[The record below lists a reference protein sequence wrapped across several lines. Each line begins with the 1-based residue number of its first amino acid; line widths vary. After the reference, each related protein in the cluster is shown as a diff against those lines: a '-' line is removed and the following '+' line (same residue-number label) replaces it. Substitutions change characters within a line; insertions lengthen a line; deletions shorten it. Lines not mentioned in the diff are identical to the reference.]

1 MGKPSIEILQGENGS
16 QPTVLPP
23 EELARQN
30 KQNARPSLDEIPSES
45 KPLRPSLDSLE
56 SRPSLD
62 SLDKPPLDSIPDKF
76 DPEKPKTNIRITP
89 DNVDEGVRK
98 ANFLENLVW
107 KHWAGVPDERIEH
120 FINQDAYPQE
130 RIAKIILGGGVDARA
145 VGMQGP
151 AGLAQGKVGA
161 SMKETFEMALAPI
174 AEVGLRAVERPLA
187 SVFVPLAKLAFL
199 GTPLKEEEFPKLIQ
213 DLAPEFAADPKNK
226 QEYAMLRGL
235 MNAYFTVKP
244 SELEE
249 IEGYHFDKERPS
261 LGDVFRAR
269 NIAMGID
276 PKIGEPLAAIG
287 GLSLRMLFPDALM
300 AGKKIAEKTPGA
312 VKGVAGAV
320 KDLAEEVPGMVKE
333 GVKEAGEAIKTTA
346 QGSAQWIADIKD
358 AAVNLA
364 KGTTEKQS
372 FIRYLVDE
380 KGLTRA
386 QAKQFAS
393 AVLKDIKEFSS
404 GQSSAKVDYAFK
416 SLFNSI
422 DSPTAVHS
430 TVQEKGVQAENLK
443 SEVDAARANVTKLE
457 AAADDLTKKGE
468 TVPEQ
473 LTEAIKKAKE
483 SVPAV
488 GQKKEAVEDTPIDLE
503 LDGATPEESAKILEE
518 RANAGRAKAAKPAEE
533 EITVFKGGNNKPFDE
548 NFGMATT
555 TDKEMAAEHQ
565 ALTPEGTIEELKIK
579 PLKML
584 DIKDIP
590 AELKSDMKKLPSS
603 EFTKKLVEF
612 AKQNG
617 YDSID
622 MRSLPESEIKIID
635 PKIITKKASPQ
646 QKKVVSTEEGK
657 ANYEKTV
664 DPALA
669 KVLTDAGA
677 VNPKR
682 QEGYQKKDGTRT
694 EGLINFD
701 DPETK
706 TTLALK
712 PSEINPES
720 VKKKLTESRAKFD
733 SMKAEREA
741 NEKALGIET
750 VSKDELNKFI
760 ESGEK
765 KKEQSSANPIV
776 DAYEKDIIARGTDKI
791 KSAKQQIDNLK
802 KYANTHTLANF
813 ESYLDLK
820 RNKGIAKFFED
831 NSLTIR
837 DFRDAI
843 IKAPDYIPEEK
854 SQEPAYTVKTAEIR
868 PYRRPD
874 GSVGYEAVP
883 IIEDKLKTE
892 KKKNYSGLSPN
903 LRYQREYVDYLS
915 APEGASE
922 PSIPKS
928 LAENPDA
935 LKNIQKAAAD
945 EVRVNKKMDGEVI
958 RTPAGYVAVPSEEKW
973 YHGGAKGLKT
983 IADGWATQDRN
994 MAQNFADR
1002 IVGGGQVY
1010 EVDAENVTQPNKTE
1024 KIGKIKKG
1032 AILKQEGP
1040 DNGTDKETEGQ
1051 GSSVRSAV
1059 GERTGPDN
1067 ESGTG
1072 PRGDAAQPVRDAGGL
1087 QGEDGSERS
1096 GLQGEQSN
1104 DADLNEATQKA
1115 AEVTREKT
1123 QSEADSN
1130 YKITP
1135 EDKIGEG
1142 TPKQKYKDNLTAIKV
1157 LKQIES
1163 EKRDATKEEQAILI
1177 KYVGWGGIKQ
1187 VFDPQNESWK
1197 REFEELKNL
1206 LSEKEYAAARASV
1219 TNAHYTSP
1227 TVIKAMWEAVKRLGF
1242 KKGKVLEP
1250 GMGIGHFLGLRPA
1263 GKIAFTGV
1271 ELDGLTGRIAKQLY
1285 QSADI
1290 HVSGF
1295 EDVKFSQ
1302 DYYDLAISNVPFAN
1316 TQPVDRRAKELG
1328 IPAGLSLHDFFFA
1341 KSLALVRPGG
1351 VIAFITSRY
1360 TMDKQSKTFREHIA
1374 KEADLLGAI
1383 RLPNTAFKGN
1393 AGAEV
1398 VTDVIFLRK
1407 RLPDESPAGQAWI
1420 ESTQKSVFNAN
1431 VNVNEYYAT
1440 HPEMLLGTEAVES
1453 GLYSKS
1459 EYTVRP
1465 NGTLEEQLAAAI
1477 QKLPENVFE
1486 NVARIEK
1493 VQEEERLRELL
1504 PSHLKEGSYFV
1515 KDGKIYQKIN
1525 AQEARLVDFGKDTHK
1540 ADRFIA
1546 VRDMI
1551 KNLLH
1556 DQQTDTSDSI
1566 IKASQKAL
1574 NKEYD
1579 LFVRKYG
1586 YFSDKKNQS
1595 LFEAD
1600 PDIYFVTAQENVDE
1614 KTKKVTKGPIF
1625 TQRVISPHRPV
1636 TKVDTIKEG
1645 LLVSLNELGEINT
1658 KHIAT
1663 ISGKSE
1669 GEVTQELLKSGI
1681 VFRNPETESL
1691 ETKDAYLSGN
1701 VKAKLKIAERA
1712 AGKDPQY
1719 KTNVSEL
1726 EKVIPADLP
1735 FHEIGV
1741 KIGSPWI
1748 PEADYAQF
1756 LADLLDMS
1764 TYRISVKHKSYNG
1777 SWEVKLT
1784 QGGNYKSVDT
1794 FGIRRAGFGAADLF
1808 EKMANNKG
1816 IVVKDKHGEDEPET
1830 VNQELT
1836 DQANE
1841 KAALIKEAFADWIWK
1856 EQARRERLSKF
1867 YNDNFNTNVK
1877 RKFDGSHLTFPGMN
1891 PEWFKKFRPSQFNAA
1906 WRMIQTGKLLLA
1918 HAVGSGKTF
1927 TMIAASMEMRRLGL
1941 IRKPI
1946 FSLLNSTLPGFVNQF
1961 RQLYPAANL
1970 LVADEK
1976 NFSADKRE
1984 TFLSRLATNDVDAIL
1999 ITHSAF
2005 GLINVGNDTY
2015 EEYVQQRIDDLTD
2028 YIRETKAAQGK
2039 KAKVSQIENSI
2050 KKLRDKIKLKIDE
2063 SIKDKSLNF
2072 EELGI
2077 DMAFIDEAQ
2086 QFKNLMFQTGLQNV
2100 AGLGNPAGSDRS
2112 EDMAIKLNYLQ
2123 KKTNGRGV
2131 VFATGTPI
2139 MNSLS
2144 EAYSL
2149 MKYLQIDRLK
2159 ELGIKHFDDW
2169 VNQFGVVEPKL
2180 EVRPTGEGYRMK
2192 TRFRSTIN
2200 AQELMGILED
2210 VWDIYTATMLEEDGI
2225 LRRRTPDHSEY
2236 ELPAVKGGKAEA
2248 RFTEKTPELE
2258 KYVAILKER
2267 YEAILGKR
2275 TNKKGMDN
2283 ALVIVGDGRKA
2294 AVDVRLVVPG
2304 APDNPKSKLNVM
2316 INDVYSIWKETKAD
2330 RLTQV
2335 VFFNLMKPKKN
2346 LSLDEEAEIENQD
2359 AVMTD
2364 FDPNE
2369 EMRNKWIKMG
2379 IPANEIAFIADAK
2392 GPKAQQAIFEKVRT
2406 GEIRIIV
2413 GHRQKLGIGVNIQD
2427 KLYAGHHLDTPWTPG
2442 ELTQADGRYL
2452 RPGNQNNEI
2461 RIIRYV
2467 TNGSFDVNSWQ
2478 MLEGKALALESLLSG
2493 KEKTRTIVESE
2504 EFSFIKA
2511 MASDNPLVMEK
2522 TNVDTEVRRLNN
2534 LKKGYMARKA
2544 EGETFLSN
2552 FDQAAEK
2559 TKAEIERQ
2567 QALASELP
2575 KERPTEGNKQF
2586 KMTVAGK
2593 EYTTKEA
2600 AGKALVS
2607 EGFEIVKIGVQDA
2620 YRAKTGAQIGSIMGY
2635 SLFANSNFEGSDI
2648 RITKGKDRIADA
2660 PFSGSPSG
2668 LIDSIIGKIFENPA
2682 KEIEFQKRLM
2692 AQAEEKKK
2700 NIEQDASAFKYEGE
2714 LAKMAA
2720 RQREIDKTLRDQ
2732 ALADATKPKTDE
2744 RKAPDV
2750 ESDIQEET
2758 KPETDELMDG
2768 GTTLA
2773 SFPAN
2778 IFLEAEKRSKAEKD
2792 KEAEARARDEVATA
2806 TFSDPE
2812 VEKRFKE
2819 ANGMNTRVK
2828 LIDSVKEFFTNAKKQ
2843 LRVYPELPN
2852 KSEYAF
2858 LKNLLRK
2865 QSETRNVAND
2875 RAVRAINAIT
2885 ATFGPKKLDLFT
2897 RKVILDDLIRE
2908 AEAGRAVPYGYSYMD
2923 EETGSLV
2930 IRTEVLK
2937 KDKEKID
2944 ALVEGNPDI
2953 KEALQRRQRLWAA
2966 IQADLVRYKILKASQ
2981 LKEDYFRHQVLE
2993 FARAKATYGTGS
3005 KLRSPSPGYAKRREG
3020 STFDINSSYL
3030 EAEFEVMAQSFADIE
3045 TARALEEIELSPLN
3059 LMKGLKQK
3067 AKAENDKLIREYFA
3081 ALIKAEQDKGNP
3093 EFMFKTVD
3101 ELYRATLNWKQAIG
3115 LSKLGKL
3122 AADGDLPT
3130 GDHDE
3135 YEDFVSDL
3143 AENYEDGDVDIDNG
3157 LLFKYLNYLM
3167 KTAGTEGSPASKAAA
3182 TVFKGI
3188 AEKKAFIIET
3198 LGDRFKTW
3206 RDFVP
3211 DTHTTWQPKE
3221 GRVFY
3226 SAYSVPQRIVNEVLG
3241 NVEPDLAEFSI
3252 TKNDLKKI
3260 MAVGGP
3266 RKELVLPQEVADTL
3280 DNLYQ
3285 VKPPNWLYTA
3295 AKTLTTAWKKWVLFN
3310 PRRFFKYNL
3319 QNFIGD
3325 SDAVI
3330 AGQPKIFK
3338 NFGRAQKE
3346 LTDVFYKNQPMTK
3359 EMREFFERGGL
3370 SSTMTIQEIPDI
3382 KELEVFSRFFS
3393 EAEKA
3398 KDQNAAAKI
3407 MRKYWE
3413 SVTLFTAYREAVLR
3427 YAAYLHYREL
3437 FLEGGKDYAASDPIE
3452 VDGIQ
3457 DPLDRAAKVATELL
3471 GDYSAVSALTK
3482 TAREIAIPFASWL
3495 EVNMKRYYRLTKN
3508 SFMTGGAGAGAGTAG
3523 RIGAVAMRKGAFGLA
3538 KFLLRASA
3546 MTIAAGLYNQLFWAD
3561 EEDDITP
3568 YDQNR
3573 MHLIVGRTKDG
3584 RVIVLRGQ
3592 GAFADALEWFGLN
3605 QAPQLL
3611 REYFEGKSSWQ
3622 DVFGKVP
3629 FIYGG
3634 GIGLKP
3640 AAQKIARGVNP
3651 LYKWP
3656 FEVATGRT
3664 MPIFDGR
3671 AGKIEDPVRYILQGL
3686 QLENEYD
3693 MMLRKPSR
3701 GYGQSLI
3708 EAFVSVQDPE
3718 ENAYRYI
3725 QSQKYEYLEKW
3736 KGRGGSGDFYS
3747 PNSILYRELKRAIRF
3762 GDKDAQS
3769 RITQKIQE
3777 KGLTAKQVNQSL
3789 EAADPLYGLNKADK
3803 REFVQEFLSQRD
3815 RMKFD
3820 RAMTYFEKTFKK

>member
-1 MGKPSIEILQGENGS
+1 MGRTVTTEELFGSAPPSQPQQKSGTPALPAQPSLEILQGENGA
-16 QPTVLPP
+16 QPNVLPP
-23 EELARQN
+23 EELQRQN
-30 KQNARPSLDEIPSES
+30 AKIGKKRVVSSDELFGTPTS
-45 KPLRPSLDSLE
+45 KPTTSPTGKKVYSTQDLFGT
-56 SRPSLD
+56 
-62 SLDKPPLDSIPDKF
+62 DKPPTQI
-76 DPEKPKTNIRITP
+76 NITP
-89 DNVDEGVRK
+89 DDVDKGFRK

-107 KHWAGVPDERIEH
+107 KHWAGIPEDQIEGI
-120 FINQDAYPQE
+120 INRDPAPQE
-130 RIAKIILGGGVDARA
+130 KIAKIILGPLAAAIPGQTGQSARETLFL
-145 VGMQGP
+145 
-151 AGLAQGKVGA
+151 GLAP
-161 SMKETFEMALAPI
+161 LAELGNRVI
-174 AEVGLRAVERPLA
+174 ERPLA
-187 SVFVPLAKLAFL
+187 SVFVPLAKLAYL
-199 GTPLKEEEFPKLIQ
+199 GIPLKEEEFPQFIQ
-213 DLAPEFAADPKNK
+213 DLAPSFAADPKNK
-226 QEYAMLRGL
+226 QQYAMLRGL
-235 MNAYFTVKP
+235 VNAYFTVKP
-244 SELEE
+244 QEFEE
-249 IEGYHFDKERPS
+249 VQGYKIGKERPEV
-261 LGDVFRAR
+261 GDIFRAR
-269 NIAMGID
+269 NIAMGM
-276 PKIGEPLAAIG
+276 PPELGEPLAALG
-287 GLSLRMLFPDALM
+287 GFALRLLLPDVTKGASKLTSKTGEVAKEAAQT
-300 AGKKIAEKTPGA
+300 AGTVVKGVAEELPGA
-312 VKGVAGAV
+312 VKA
-320 KDLAEEVPGMVKE
+320 
-333 GVKEAGEAIKTTA
+333 GVKEAGEAVKTTA
-346 QGSAQWIADIKD
+346 KGVAQGAVDAINDAYNLFKGKTDKQTFIKQMVD
-358 AAVNLA
+358 
-364 KGTTEKQS
+364 KG
-372 FIRYLVDE
+372 Y
-380 KGLTRA
+380 TRA
-386 QAKQFAS
+386 QGKKLYSAFDQF
-393 AVLKDIKEFSS
+393 IKENGPQKSIDT
-404 GQSSAKVDYAFK
+404 DYAFK
-416 SLFNSI
+416 AMTGGME
-422 DSPTAVHS
+422 SPTAYHS
-430 TVQEKGVQAENLK
+430 TIQEKGVKADDLK
-443 SEVDAARANVTKLE
+443 GAVDAARENVAQMEK
-457 AAADDLTKKGE
+457 AAENLTKQGKP
-468 TVPEQ
+468 VPAK
-473 LTEAIKKAKE
+473 LTEAIEKVKQ
-483 SVPAV
+483 SVPM
-488 GQKKEAVEDTPIDLE
+488 
-503 LDGATPEESAKILEE
+503 PE
-518 RANAGRAKAAKPAEE
+518 AGRAKGAESKPDKKKVILVKDQRGSFIPHDASTGTRIGNATFASREVYEKAHGDKNEVQEVTTKVPDIQNQEPWQKTRSEFMAQNAKKAEAEGTIGAHPFEAARFVKRENGDMEQIGEHRFFVEEALKEGKPVPPEVLNDYPGLKDEAPSKPAETE
-533 EITVFKGGNNKPFDE
+533 EKYPAKSVRVEPFVWQGRTTGYAVNVYDEKGHLIIRKTPGHFTSKKNAEEYAASITAPE
-548 NFGMATT
+548 TPAA
-555 TDKEMAAEHQ
+555 KEEPA
-565 ALTPEGTIEELKIK
+565 PK
-579 PLKML
+579 
-584 DIKDIP
+584 P
-590 AELKSDMKKLPSS
+590 AEPEKK
-603 EFTKKLVEF
+603 
-612 AKQNG
+612 
-617 YDSID
+617 
-622 MRSLPESEIKIID
+622 KI
-635 PKIITKKASPQ
+635 
-646 QKKVVSTEEGK
+646 VSTEELMGK
-657 ANYEKTV
+657 EAIPEFKNTDEAVKYGESIVGNNPKIEALKARREELETQKKELKGRENAQARMDISFKQQFLREAYETAEKTV
-664 DPALA
+664 SEETVKTPYEYGKAAFEKGLPA
-669 KVLTDAGA
+669 
-677 VNPKR
+677 
-682 QEGYQKKDGTRT
+682 
-694 EGLINFD
+694 
-701 DPETK
+701 
-706 TTLALK
+706 
-712 PSEINPES
+712 SS
-720 VKKKLTESRAKFD
+720 VKDKEFSRAFVD
-733 SMKAEREA
+733 GNPYSEELT
-741 NEKALGIET
+741 KALREWRDGWNDANLK
-750 VSKDELNKFI
+750 SPP
-760 ESGEK
+760 EK
-765 KKEQSSANPIV
+765 KPVTPQVPVKN
-776 DAYEKDIIARGTDKI
+776 
-791 KSAKQQIDNLK
+791 
-802 KYANTHTLANF
+802 
-813 ESYLDLK
+813 
-820 RNKGIAKFFED
+820 
-831 NSLTIR
+831 
-837 DFRDAI
+837 
-843 IKAPDYIPEEK
+843 
-854 SQEPAYTVKTAEIR
+854 QEPAYKVKTAELR

-874 GSVGYEAVP
+874 GSIGYEAVP
-883 IIEDKLKTE
+883 IIEDKPKTE
-892 KKKNYSGLSPN
+892 KKKDYSGMSPN
-903 LRYQREYVDYLS
+903 LRYQREYVDYLTN
-915 APEGASE
+915 PEGAIE

-928 LAENPDA
+928 LAENNDA

-958 RTPAGYVAVPSEEKW
+958 RTPAGYVAVPAEES
-973 YHGGAKGLKT
+973 KGIESQEKP
-983 IADGWATQDRN
+983 AT
-994 MAQNFADR
+994 
-1002 IVGGGQVY
+1002 
-1010 EVDAENVTQPNKTE
+1010 
-1024 KIGKIKKG
+1024 
-1032 AILKQEGP
+1032 LKQEGP

-1051 GSSVRSAV
+1051 GSSVRSAI
-1059 GERTGPDN
+1059 GERTGSDN
-1067 ESGTG
+1067 ESRTE
-1072 PRGDAAQPVRDAGGL
+1072 PRGPSAPSVRDAGGL
-1087 QGEDGSERS
+1087 QGEDSPS
-1096 GLQGEQSN
+1096 GEGLPGAASN

-1197 REFEELKNL
+1197 REFEELKAL

-1242 KKGKVLEP
+1242 KKGRVLEP

-1328 IPAGLSLHDFFFA
+1328 IPSGLSLHDFFFA

-1360 TMDKQSKTFREHIA
+1360 TMDKQSKTFREDLA
-1374 KEADLLGAI
+1374 KKADLLGAI

-1393 AGAEV
+1393 AGTEV

-1420 ESTQKSVFNAN
+1420 ESTQKAIGNADAS
-1431 VNVNEYYAT
+1431 VNEYYAT

-1465 NGTLEEQLAAAI
+1465 NGTLEEQLAEAI
-1477 QKLPENVFE
+1477 QRLPENVFE
-1486 NVARIEK
+1486 NVTQIEK

-1515 KDGKIYQKIN
+1515 KDGKVYQKIN

-1579 LFVRKYG
+1579 LFVKKYG
-1586 YFSDKKNQS
+1586 YFSDKKNQR

-1658 KHIAT
+1658 KHIAK

-1726 EKVIPADLP
+1726 EKIIPADLP

-1856 EQARRERLSKF
+1856 EQSRRDRLSKF

-2039 KAKVSQIENSI
+2039 KAKVGQMENAVR
-2050 KKLRDKIKLKIDE
+2050 KLRDKIKLKIDE

-2112 EDMAIKLNYLQ
+2112 EDMAIKLGYLQ

-2149 MKYLQIDRLK
+2149 MKYLQMDRLK

-2225 LRRRTPDHSEY
+2225 LRRRTPDHPEY

-2258 KYVAILKER
+2258 KYVAILKDR

-2316 INDVYSIWKETKAD
+2316 INDVYNIWKETKAD

-2534 LKKGYMARKA
+2534 LKKGYQARKA

-2559 TKAEIERQ
+2559 TKATIEQQ
-2567 QALASELP
+2567 QALAAELP

-2586 KMTVAGK
+2586 KMTVGGK

-2607 EGFEIVKIGVQDA
+2607 EGFEVVKMGAQDS
-2620 YRAKTGAQIGSIMGY
+2620 YRAKTGAQIGSILGY
-2635 SLFANSNFEGSDI
+2635 SLFANTAGGEIEIG
-2648 RITKGKDRIADA
+2648 ITKGKYKIAEA

-2668 LIDSIIGKIFENPA
+2668 LIDSIIGKIFENPQ
-2682 KEIEFQKRLM
+2682 KEIEFQKRLL

-2732 ALADATKPKTDE
+2732 ALADATKPKPDE
-2744 RKAPDV
+2744 RKSPDV
-2750 ESDIQEET
+2750 ESDIQDET

-2778 IFLEAEKRSKAEKD
+2778 IFIEAEKRSKAEKD
-2792 KEAEARARDEVATA
+2792 KEAEARARDEVATT

-2812 VEKRFKE
+2812 IEKRFKA
-2819 ANGMNTRVK
+2819 ANGMNTREK

-2852 KSEYAF
+2852 RPEYAF

-2865 QSETRNVAND
+2865 QSETRNVANE
-2875 RAVRAINAIT
+2875 RAVRSINAIT

-2897 RKVILDDLIRE
+2897 RKVILDDLVRE

-2953 KEALQRRQRLWAA
+2953 QEALQRRQRLWSA

-2981 LKEDYFRHQVLE
+2981 LKEDYFRHQILE
-2993 FARAKATYGTGS
+2993 FARAKATYGAGQ

-3045 TARALEEIELSPLN
+3045 TARTLEEIELSPLN
-3059 LMKGLKQK
+3059 LMKDLKKK
-3067 AKAENDKLIREYFA
+3067 AKDANEEEIREYFA
-3081 ALIKAEQDKGNP
+3081 KLIEAEQNAGNP
-3093 EFMFKTVD
+3093 KFMFKTVD
-3101 ELYRATLNWKQAIG
+3101 ELYRETLNWKQAIG

-3130 GDHDE
+3130 GDHSE
-3135 YEDFVSDL
+3135 YEDFVSDM
-3143 AENYEDGDVDIDNG
+3143 AEHYEDGDAEIDNG

-3226 SAYSVPQRIVNEVLG
+3226 SSYSVPQRIVNEVLG

-3285 VKPPNWLYTA
+3285 VKPPNWLYEA
-3295 AKTLTTAWKKWVLFN
+3295 ARALTTAWKKWVLFN

-3398 KDQNAAAKI
+3398 KDANAAAKI
-3407 MRKYWE
+3407 MRNYWE
-3413 SVTLFTAYREAVLR
+3413 KVTLFTAYREALLR

-3482 TAREIAIPFASWL
+3482 TAREAVIPFASWL
-3495 EVNMKRYYRLTKN
+3495 EVNMKRYYRMTKN
-3508 SFMTGGAGAGAGTAG
+3508 SFVTGGAGAGAGTAG

-3538 KFLLRASA
+3538 KFYMRAAA
-3546 MTIAAGLYNQLFWAD
+3546 MTIVAGLYNQLFWAD
-3561 EEDDITP
+3561 EEENISP

-3573 MHLIVGRTKDG
+3573 AHLILGRTKDG
-3584 RVIVLRGQ
+3584 RIIVFRGQ
-3592 GAFADALEWFGLN
+3592 TAFGDILEWFGLDA
-3605 QAPQLL
+3605 APQLL

-3640 AAQKIARGVNP
+3640 VAQKLLRGINP

-3664 MPIFDGR
+3664 LPVFDDR
-3671 AGKIEDPVRYILQGL
+3671 PGKIEDPVRHILQGL
-3686 QLENEYD
+3686 SLENEYD

-3701 GYGQSLI
+3701 GYGESLI
-3708 EAFVSVQDPE
+3708 QAFVAVQDPE

-3736 KGRGGSGDFYS
+3736 KGRGGAGDFYS

-3762 GDKDAQS
+3762 GDKDAQA
-3769 RITQKIQE
+3769 RINQKIQE
-3777 KGLTAKQVNQSL
+3777 KGLTQKQVNQSL
-3789 EAADPLYGLNKADK
+3789 EAADPLYGLNKNDK
-3803 REFVQEFLSQRD
+3803 KEFVEEFLSQRD
-3815 RMKFD
+3815 RMKYT